1 MAGAGALTLGAG
13 GILAACGSGG
23 GGTTAGA
30 SQAAQTIA
38 AGSKS
43 GKIHNLVL
51 LSNDWNTVMTD
62 AASRAAAYLGLDYSE
77 SNFNQE
83 ESTALNQAQQAIAAG
98 ADMVMTQAADGSSI
112 PALGR
117 LAAQH
122 GVYMSNMETN
132 APWFS
137 PIESGDNFMWFFCP
151 ADWIGFYETTK
162 VMLKPTEEAVGPD
175 AKVLHISGLPGSR
188 RSTRSGP
195 TRRRKRWPS
204 SRTMQLLGTLP
215 GEWSAEGGQK
225 ATEALVSRYGNP
237 DAIISQNDGQLTGV
251 LAACRSL
258 GLEAGKNVLL
268 CGCDGTTDIL
278 EATAAGQVF
287 STNFASPAYFGIA
300 SVVRVFDGLNGFQP
314 SPLERQLAFPGVV
327 TTKANA
333 SGLLNRY
340 VENDNLPFDPKLMSR
355 TLSKDNWDP
364 MVGFQVLDV
373 DNYWKEAGVAKPSGY
388 ENPAA
393 YTKGFEGPI
402 SLQRSRTS
410 GSTLRCCTSTTMR
423 SVPRPAQHPGIDLC
437 LHLIRKDHG
446 SDVANAV
453 ARLCVVPPSRSGGQ
467 AQYIERPVPDVR
479 DTSTQPQAWAL
490 QHLESPLT
498 LADLAALANM
508 SVRSFTRKFRQ
519 ETGVSATEWINQSR
533 VERARH
539 LLESSD
545 LSIDEVA
552 QRSGFGTSVSLRNHL
567 RAAAG
572 VSPSDY
578 RRTFHPAAPPPPSRS
593 TSAMT

>member
-1 MAGAGALTLGAG
+1 MPESNPFSSLDPGALSRRKLLKVAGAGALTLGAG

-38 AGSKS
+38 AGSKT

-51 LSNDWNTVMTD
+51 LSNDWNTVMTEG
-62 AASRAAAYLGLDYSE
+62 ASRAAAYLGLDYSE

-98 ADMVMTQAADGSSI
+98 AQMIMTQAADGSSI
-112 PALGR
+112 PALGQ
-117 LAAQH
+117 LTDQH

-137 PIESGDNFMWFFCP
+137 PIESGDRFMWFFCP

-162 VMLKPTEEAVGPD
+162 VMLKATEEAVGPD
-175 AKVLHISGLPGSR
+175 AKVLHISGLPGSGID
-188 RSTRSGP
+188 SI
-195 TRRRKRWPS
+195 
-204 SRTMQLLGTLP
+204 RTNAAKKALAEFPHMQLLGTLP

-300 SVVRVFDGLNGFQP
+300 SVVRVFDGLNGFKP

-333 SGLLNRY
+333 SGLLKRY

-388 ENPAA
+388 QNPSE
-393 YTKGFEGPI
+393 YTKAF
-402 SLQRSRTS
+402 
-410 GSTLRCCTSTTMR
+410 
-423 SVPRPAQHPGIDLC
+423 
-437 LHLIRKDHG
+437 
-446 SDVANAV
+446 
-453 ARLCVVPPSRSGGQ
+453 
-467 AQYIERPVPDVR
+467 
-479 DTSTQPQAWAL
+479 
-490 QHLESPLT
+490 
-498 LADLAALANM
+498 
-508 SVRSFTRKFRQ
+508 
-519 ETGVSATEWINQSR
+519 
-533 VERARH
+533 
-539 LLESSD
+539 ESSD
-545 LSIDEVA
+545 LAKVNKEYAEHNKIQIGD
-552 QRSGFGTSVSLRNHL
+552 TSYQ
-567 RAAAG
+567 G
-572 VSPSDY
+572 V
-578 RRTFHPAAPPPPSRS
+578 PA
-593 TSAMT
+593 